1 LYNEFIQNKPDHPFT
16 PIFEKVLVS
25 LKEIK
30 EKSTSIDT
38 VVEDTL
44 NNAIN
49 NISAEG
55 VQMESPA
62 ISE

>member
-1 LYNEFIQNKPDHPFT
+1 
-16 PIFEKVLVS
+16 